1 MGTEGEIIFQTYI
14 LACYFRTG
22 CARVKENRSSSKIIK
37 KNCDCSTSDDPIKS
51 L

>member
-37 KNCDCSTSDDPIKS
+37 KIATALPLTI